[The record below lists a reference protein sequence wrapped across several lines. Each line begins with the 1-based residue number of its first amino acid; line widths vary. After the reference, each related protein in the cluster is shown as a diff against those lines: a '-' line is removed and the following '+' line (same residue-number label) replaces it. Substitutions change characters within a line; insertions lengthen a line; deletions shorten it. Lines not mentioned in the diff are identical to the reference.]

1 MRSAKE
7 KSPDPSRLCGHEEAR
22 FSIKMFEKRAS
33 FSWSEWR
40 DLNPRPLGPEPSAL
54 PTALHPDA
62 AKDIIRDGGSNVKS
76 WLRIHI
82 LEAFFIGCKQTSEQ
96 VEEGVS

>member
-1 MRSAKE
+1 MKGKIRPE
-7 KSPDPSRLCGHEEAR
+7 NR
-22 FSIKMFEKRAS
+22 KRALKP
-33 FSWSEWR
+33 FGFKAPYWSEWR

-62 AKDIIRDGGSNVKS
+62 AKDIIRDGSGNVKS

-96 VEEGVS
+96 VEEGAS

>member
-1 MRSAKE
+1 MT
-7 KSPDPSRLCGHEEAR
+7 DCDMNTL
-22 FSIKMFEKRAS
+22 F
-33 FSWSEWR
+33 WSEWR

-62 AKDIIRDGGSNVKS
+62 AIDIIRDGGSNVKS

>member
-1 MRSAKE
+1 MLVS
-7 KSPDPSRLCGHEEAR
+7 KSWCEE
-22 FSIKMFEKRAS
+22 
-33 FSWSEWR
+33 
-40 DLNPRPLGPEPSAL
+40 
-54 PTALHPDA
+54 T